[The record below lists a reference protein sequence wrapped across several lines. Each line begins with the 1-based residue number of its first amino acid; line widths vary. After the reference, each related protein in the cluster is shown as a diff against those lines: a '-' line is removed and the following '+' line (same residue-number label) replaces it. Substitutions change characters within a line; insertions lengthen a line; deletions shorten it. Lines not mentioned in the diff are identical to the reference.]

1 MWTLCGYSTRAHTHI
16 KKIIHITVMNAICI
30 FTPVALQPGPLA
42 VAQEGAQ
49 DRPIQVDRRRF
60 AGR

>member
-1 MWTLCGYSTRAHTHI
+1 MHVYIYTYKYIL
-16 KKIIHITVMNAICI
+16 IHITAMNAICI

>member
-1 MWTLCGYSTRAHTHI
+1 MHVYIYIYTYKYIL
-16 KKIIHITVMNAICI
+16 IHITAMNAICI